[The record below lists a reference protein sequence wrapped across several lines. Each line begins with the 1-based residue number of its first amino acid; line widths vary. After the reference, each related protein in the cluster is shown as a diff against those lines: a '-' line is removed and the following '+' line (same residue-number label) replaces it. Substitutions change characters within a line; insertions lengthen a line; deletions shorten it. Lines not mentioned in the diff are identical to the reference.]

1 MRYSATASENWIC
14 RFLYKISRRKFF
26 LTATDRCNA
35 NIRSLASLLILLVL
49 VLLILLILLILV
61 LLVLLLILILL
72 LVLVLIVLV
81 VHEVSPRF
89 RDYY

>member
-49 VLLILLILLILV
+49 VLLILLILV

-81 VHEVSPRF
+81 VH
-89 RDYY
+89 DYY

>member
-1 MRYSATASENWIC
+1 MRYSATVSENWIC
-14 RFLYKISRRKFF
+14 RFSYKISRRKFF

-49 VLLILLILLILV
+49 VLLILLILV

-72 LVLVLIVLV
+72 PVLVLIVLV

>member
-1 MRYSATASENWIC
+1 MRYSATVSENWIC
-14 RFLYKISRRKFF
+14 RFSYKISRRKFF

-35 NIRSLASLLILLVL
+35 NIRSLASLLILILLVL
-49 VLLILLILLILV
+49 VLLILLILV

-72 LVLVLIVLV
+72 PVLVLIVLV

>member
-49 VLLILLILLILV
+49 VLVLLILLILV

>member
-35 NIRSLASLLILLVL
+35 NIRSLASLLILILLVL
-49 VLLILLILLILV
+49 VLLILV

-81 VHEVSPRF
+81 VHEVSPLF

>member
-35 NIRSLASLLILLVL
+35 NIRSLASLLILILLVL
-49 VLLILLILLILV
+49 VLLILLILV